1 MVTIYN
7 DKILNFIGGAL
18 CEPAAGAYLDNVDPA
33 RGAVYG
39 KIPDSDGADLDRA
52 VAAAQAA
59 FPAWRDAAPAVRA
72 AALRNLAA
80 LIEARMEEFAQAE
93 SVDNGKPVALCR
105 AMDIPRAVANLRA
118 YADAAENFG
127 REQSAND
134 ISQSVILRQPI
145 GVVSTISP
153 WNLPLLLFTWKLAP
167 ALAAGNCVIAK
178 PSEVTPMTAYMLS
191 ALANEAGFP
200 PGVLNVVHGRG
211 AKIGAAITAH
221 PDIPA
226 ISFTGGTKTGIEI
239 YSGAAR
245 HLKKVSLE
253 LGGKNPTIVF
263 ADADFDKAVEG
274 AKIAAFANQGQICL
288 CGSRLFVQRDIY
300 DRFKAALV
308 EKVKGIAIGDPLDP
322 ATQHGA
328 MVSRDHMDKVLG
340 YIMLAQEEGGHVLTG
355 GKRRVVEGRCAEGY
369 FIEPTIIEGLPQA
382 CRTNSEE
389 IFGPVVSLMPF
400 DGEEDALALANATEY
415 GLAASVWTQ
424 DEEKARRMAER
435 LESGIVWINCWNV
448 RDLAT
453 PFGGVK
459 KSGVGREGKIDSLM
473 FFTQPKTITQP
484 KKASA
489 A

>member
-1 MVTIYN
+1 MATIYN
-7 DKILNFIGGAL
+7 DKVLNFIGGAL
-18 CEPAAGAYLDNVDPA
+18 CEPAAGTYIDNVDPA
-33 RGAVYG
+33 LGRVYG
-39 KIPDSDGADLDRA
+39 RIADSDADDLDRA
-52 VAAAQAA
+52 VAAARAA

-72 AALRNLAA
+72 AALRKLAA
-80 LIEARMEEFAQAE
+80 LIEARLEEFAQAE
-93 SVDNGKPVALCR
+93 SIDNGKPVSLCR
-105 AMDIPRAVANLRA
+105 AMDIPRAIANLRA
-118 YADAAENFG
+118 YADAAETFG
-127 REQSAND
+127 GEASAND
-134 ISQSVILRQPI
+134 VSESAILRQPI
-145 GVVSTISP
+145 GVVAVISP

-178 PSEVTPMTAYMLS
+178 PSEITPMTAYMLS
-191 ALANEAGFP
+191 TLANEAGFP

-221 PDIPA
+221 PGIPA

-274 AKIAAFANQGQICL
+274 AKTAAFANQGQICL
-288 CGSRLFVQRDIY
+288 CGSRLFVQEEIY
-300 DRFKAALV
+300 ERFKAALV
-308 EKVKGIAIGDPLDP
+308 EKVNAIALGDPLDA

-328 MVSRDHMDKVLG
+328 TVSRDHMEKVLG
-340 YIMLAQEEGGHVLTG
+340 YIQLAQEEGGRILTG
-355 GKRRVVEGRCAEGY
+355 GKRRMVDGRCAEGY
-369 FIEPTIIEGLPQA
+369 FIEPTIIDGLPQS

-389 IFGPVVSLMPF
+389 IFGPVVSIIPF
-400 DGEEDALALANATEY
+400 RTEEEALAMANATEY
-415 GLAASVWTQ
+415 GLAASVWTT
-424 DEEKARRMAER
+424 DEVKARRMAEKI
-435 LESGIVWINCWNV
+435 ESGIVWINCWNV

-459 KSGVGREGKIDSLM
+459 KSGVGREGKIDSMM

-489 A
+489 G

>member
-1 MVTIYN
+1 MGTIYN
-7 DKILNFIGGAL
+7 GKVLNFIGGAL
-18 CEPAAGAYLDNVDPA
+18 CEPADGAYIDNVDPA
-33 RGAVYG
+33 RGMVYG
-39 KIPDSDGADLDRA
+39 RIADSGVEDLDRA

-59 FPAWRDAAPAVRA
+59 FPAWRDTAPAVRA
-72 AALRNLAA
+72 AALRKLAA
-80 LIEARMEEFAQAE
+80 LIEARIEEFVQAE
-93 SVDNGKPVALCR
+93 SMDNGKPVSLCR
-105 AMDIPRAVANLRA
+105 AVDIPRAIANLRA

-127 REQSAND
+127 GESSAND
-134 ISQSVILRQPI
+134 MSESAILRQPI
-145 GVVSTISP
+145 GVVSVISP

-178 PSEVTPMTAYMLS
+178 PSEVTPVTAYMLS

-200 PGVLNVVHGRG
+200 PGVLNVLHGRG

-221 PDIPA
+221 PGIPA
-226 ISFTGGTKTGIEI
+226 ISFTGGTKTGIDI

-245 HLKKVSLE
+245 LLKKVSLE

-263 ADADFDKAVEG
+263 DDADFDKAVEG
-274 AKIAAFANQGQICL
+274 AKMAAFANQGQICL
-288 CGSRLFVQRDIY
+288 CGSRLFVQAGIY
-300 DRFKAALV
+300 ERFKAALV
-308 EKVKGIAIGDPLDP
+308 EKAQAIAIGDPMDP

-328 MVSRDHMDKVLG
+328 TVSRAHMDKVLE
-340 YIMLAQEEGGHVLTG
+340 YIKLAQDEGGRVLTG
-355 GKRRVVEGRCAEGY
+355 GKRRVVEGRCADGY
-369 FIEPTIIEGLPQA
+369 FIEPTIIDNLPQT

-389 IFGPVVSLMPF
+389 IFGPVVSIIPF
-400 DGEEDALALANATEY
+400 ETEEEALAMANATEY
-415 GLAASVWTQ
+415 GLAASVWTT
-424 DEEKARRMAER
+424 DDAKARRMAEKI
-435 LESGIVWINCWNV
+435 ESGIVWINCWNV

-459 KSGVGREGKIDSLM
+459 KSGVGREGKTDSMM

>member
-1 MVTIYN
+1 MATIYN

-18 CEPAAGAYLDNVDPA
+18 CEPAGGAYIDNVDPA
-33 RGAVYG
+33 RGTVYG
-39 KIPDSDGADLDRA
+39 QISDSDESDLNRA

-59 FPAWRDAAPAVRA
+59 FPAWRNTAPSVRA
-72 AALRNLAA
+72 AALRKLAD
-80 LIEARMEEFAQAE
+80 LIEARLEEFAQAE

-105 AMDIPRAVANLRA
+105 AMDIPRSVANLRA
-118 YADAAENFG
+118 DADAAETFG
-127 REQSAND
+127 GEKSAND
-134 ISQSVILRQPI
+134 MSESIILRQPI

-191 ALANEAGFP
+191 TLANEAGFP
-200 PGVLNVVHGRG
+200 PGVLNILHGRG

-221 PDIPA
+221 PGIPA
-226 ISFTGGTKTGIEI
+226 ISFTGGTQTGIQI
-239 YSGAAR
+239 YTGAAR

-253 LGGKNPTIVF
+253 LGGKNPTIIF

-274 AKIAAFANQGQICL
+274 AKTAAFANQGQICL
-288 CGSRLFVQRDIY
+288 CGSRLFVQQGIY
-300 DRFKAALV
+300 ERFKAVLV
-308 EKVKGIAIGDPLDP
+308 DKVKTIAIGDPLDP

-340 YIMLAQEEGGHVLTG
+340 YIKLAQEEGGRILTG
-355 GKRRVVEGRCAEGY
+355 GKRRVVEGRCADGY

-389 IFGPVVSLMPF
+389 IFGPVVSLIPF
-400 DGEEDALALANATEY
+400 NTEEDALAMANATEY
-415 GLAASVWTQ
+415 GLAASVWTT
-424 DEEKARRMAER
+424 DEAKARRMAEK

-459 KSGVGREGKIDSLM
+459 KSGVGREGKTDSMM